1 MRDVLSEYND
11 DMISW
16 DEAYCYAVNQWLS
29 SPPEEQEFWS
39 EQRDKLAN
47 IKALDI
53 LTAIGYSEGPDG
65 NYIKLSQL
73 NIR

>member
-1 MRDVLSEYND
+1 MRDVLEEYYNEK
-11 DMISW
+11 ISW
-16 DEAYCYAVNQWLS
+16 DEAYCYATNEWLS
-29 SPPEEQEFWS
+29 SPSEEQEFWS

-47 IKALDI
+47 IKAVEI